1 MWFSYDHADESYLSL
16 MNEILSNGEVR
27 SDRTGVGTKS
37 LFGPQ
42 LAFDLSKGFP
52 LLTTKKMPFR
62 IIAEELFW
70 FLSGKTNIRPLLEKG
85 VKIWSDWPHKKYNE
99 ESGENLTLEEFEE
112 RILKDESFAYYWG
125 DLGPVYG
132 RQWRNFRGVDQIKWA
147 MEQLRNNPTSRRIV
161 VSAWNPPDIEFMAL
175 PPCHTL
181 FQFYVRDADGQTP
194 QLDCKMYQRSADYF
208 LGVPFNIASY
218 ALLTHIVAHCLGF
231 KPGRLIISFGDV
243 HIYLNHLN
251 QVKEQMA
258 RKPYPMPSLTIDPNV
273 KDLFE
278 IKYEHLTLSGY
289 NSHPTIKAPI
299 AV

>member
-37 LFGPQ
+37 MFGPQ

-99 ESGENLTLEEFEE
+99 GSGENLTLEEFEE

-181 FQFYVRDADGQTP
+181 FQFYVRDADRQTP

-231 KPGRLIISFGDV
+231 RPGRLIISFGDV
-243 HIYLNHLN
+243 HIYLNHLG